1 MAHAESNA
9 QSAKLPSPR
18 TLVLVGGGGHAL
30 VVHEAAAAL
39 GLAIAGFL
47 DDDANAVAQRIG
59 SLMRLGTLIEL
70 PAIIGFNPADFT
82 LANASTAANGNANA
96 MNAER
101 NWILAIGGI
110 AIRRRVLEEIALI
123 EKSTSAQATYV
134 ALTLVHPTAYVSPT
148 AEIGQG
154 VYIGPK
160 AVVHAFANVGN
171 HAIINSGAIVE
182 HECVIGENSHIAPGA
197 VLGGN
202 VRVGRDTLVGIG
214 SRVLPG
220 IQVGA
225 GATVGGG
232 ATVVRTVVAGTTV
245 VGVPARTR

>member
-1 MAHAESNA
+1 MVLGLIQTLHLFVPCDAETHGGLEHNEQDQRPDSGNGQSRAGGNQLGIEQFAPFEQA
-9 QSAKLPSPR
+9 Q
-18 TLVLVGGGGHAL
+18 L
-30 VVHEAAAAL
+30 VVSVVDVKRRSGGE
-39 GLAIAGFL
+39 
-47 DDDANAVAQRIG
+47 NSSQNRAQR
-59 SLMRLGTLIEL
+59 
-70 PAIIGFNPADFT
+70 
-82 LANASTAANGNANA
+82 STNA

-232 ATVVRTVVAGTTV
+232 ATVVRTVVAGSTV